1 MYEEIS
7 VKTDEMTVRFRN
19 RDCKRA
25 MKAYF
30 SKVLAE
36 AMSVGWTECEA
47 AFYLAEVADDH
58 IVKFCKKNAGARQSS
73 TQPRID

>member
-1 MYEEIS
+1 MDEGTNTR
-7 VKTDEMTVRFRN
+7 TDDMVVRSRN

-30 SKVLAE
+30 GKALAE

-47 AFYLAEVADDH
+47 AFHLAEVADDH
-58 IVKFCKKNAGARQSS
+58 IIKFCKANAQARPSVDSS
-73 TQPRID
+73 R

>member
-1 MYEEIS
+1 MDEGIS
-7 VKTDEMTVRFRN
+7 VIKSVDVAVRLRN

-30 SKVLAE
+30 GKALAE

-58 IVKFCKKNAGARQSS
+58 IVKFCQRTAGRQSPE
-73 TQPRID
+73 TFT